1 MLAAAY
7 VAEVSVRM
15 TQTQPPS
22 TFSATMVK
30 RPRHQVEEQI
40 RHAIRSGVLVTG
52 QKLPTEV
59 ELAANFGVSRTTI
72 REALR
77 TLVADGLLEKM
88 PGAGGGSFVRN
99 LDHHAFGADLGQDIE
114 NLLRV
119 GSVEYRE
126 VAEVRR
132 MLEVPAARLATL
144 NRSQADLDTL
154 NEVIKEEKALTFD
167 DPAVP
172 ELDVRFHSTI
182 SKASGNR
189 VVAAFVAALH
199 QVTEPVH
206 HLNLSAEVGKKTV
219 RQHVAIVR
227 AIEKGDADSAEMAMR
242 DHLTY
247 LEQHSCDQD

>member
-1 MLAAAY
+1 MRTNDVQAPAFAAT
-7 VAEVSVRM
+7 V
-15 TQTQPPS
+15 
-22 TFSATMVK
+22 VK

-40 RHAIRSGVLVTG
+40 RHAIRSGALVTG
-52 QKLPTEV
+52 QKLPTEI

-99 LDHHAFGADLGQDIE
+99 LDHHAFGADLGEDIE

-132 MLEVPAARLATL
+132 MLEVPAARLATR
-144 NRSQADLDTL
+144 NRSQADLDAL
-154 NEVIKEEKALTFD
+154 NEVLEDEKALSFD
-167 DPAVP
+167 DPTVP

-206 HLNLSAEVGKKTV
+206 HLKLSAEVGKRTF

-227 AIEKGDADSAEMAMR
+227 AIEKGDADAAERAMSE
-242 DHLTY
+242 HLSY
-247 LEQHSCDQD
+247 LEQHSTNEG

>member
-1 MLAAAY
+1 MN
-7 VAEVSVRM
+7 VM
-15 TQTQPPS
+15 TNQTKPS
-22 TFSATMVK
+22 AFSATIVK

-40 RHAIRSGVLVTG
+40 RHAIRSGVLSTG

-77 TLVADGLLEKM
+77 TLVTDGLLEKM

-99 LDHHAFGADLGQDIE
+99 LDHNAFGVDLGQDIE

-119 GSVEYRE
+119 GSVNYRE
-126 VAEVRR
+126 VAEVRQ

-144 NRSQADLDTL
+144 NRSQAALDTL
-154 NEVIKEEKALTFD
+154 NEVLEEEKALTFD

-206 HLNLSAEVGKKTV
+206 HLKLNAEVGKRTF

-227 AIEKGDADSAEMAMR
+227 AIEKGDVQAAEAAMG
-242 DHLTY
+242 DHLSY
-247 LEQHSCDQD
+247 LEQHSIDQG